1 MNNQKSI
8 IKSIDEQG
16 AITDH
21 ALYTLPADRALVC
34 YLEQTINKNFKTWD
48 YFNENFIDAA
58 GKEYNTKSKFIDMI
72 KPLPSK
78 KGYAID
84 FGDKVI
90 CAYQQ

>member
-1 MNNQKSI
+1 MTNQKSI

-16 AITDH
+16 TITEH
-21 ALYTLPADRALVC
+21 ALYTLPADKALVC
-34 YLEQTINKNFKTWD
+34 YLEQTINNNYKTWD
-48 YFNENFIDAA
+48 YFNDNFKDAT

>member
-1 MNNQKSI
+1 MTNQKSI

-16 AITDH
+16 TITEH
-21 ALYTLPADRALVC
+21 ALYTLPADKALVC
-34 YLEQTINKNFKTWD
+34 YLEQTINNNYKTWD
-48 YFNENFIDAA
+48 YFNDNFKDAA
-58 GKEYNTKSKFIDMI
+58 GKEHNTKSKFINKI

>member
-16 AITDH
+16 TITDH
-21 ALYTLPADRALVC
+21 ALYTLPADRALIC
-34 YLEQTINKNFKTWD
+34 YLEQTINKRYDTAN
-48 YFNENFIDAA
+48 YFQNFIDAA
-58 GKEYNTKSKFIDMI
+58 GKEHNTKSKFINKI
-72 KPLPSK
+72 KPLLSK